1 MCGYMVMLHPNKT
14 FLLGGFVSLTGLN
27 RTSEEINQHQLILRD
42 ENHHFDV
49 CYEMGKRELEQNM
62 GIPKDQF
69 NIQNYFGE
77 IILVRK
83 PPRNN
88 IAKVAVI
95 I

>member
-1 MCGYMVMLHPNKT
+1 MLHPNNT

-27 RTSEEINQHQLILRD
+27 RTNEEINQHLLRD

-62 GIPKDQF
+62 GMRKKQF

-83 PPRNN
+83 PPR
-88 IAKVAVI
+88 K
-95 I
+95 

>member
-1 MCGYMVMLHPNKT
+1 MLHPNNT

-27 RTSEEINQHQLILRD
+27 RTNEEINQHLLRD

-62 GIPKDQF
+62 GMRKKQF
-69 NIQNYFGE
+69 NIHNYFGE

-83 PPRNN
+83 PPR
-88 IAKVAVI
+88 K
-95 I
+95 